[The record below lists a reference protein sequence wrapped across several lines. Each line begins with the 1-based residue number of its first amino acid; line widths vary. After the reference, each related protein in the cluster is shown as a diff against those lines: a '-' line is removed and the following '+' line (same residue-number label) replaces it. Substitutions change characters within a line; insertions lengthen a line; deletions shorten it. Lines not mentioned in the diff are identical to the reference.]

1 MDKGNWSCI
10 NTQKIFQQEMAK
22 EIKIDTLL
30 GKEAEQLGG
39 KKLGMLM
46 VREGFI
52 TTLCKYSQSL
62 RILEKSLHEL

>member
-1 MDKGNWSCI
+1 
-10 NTQKIFQQEMAK
+10 MAK